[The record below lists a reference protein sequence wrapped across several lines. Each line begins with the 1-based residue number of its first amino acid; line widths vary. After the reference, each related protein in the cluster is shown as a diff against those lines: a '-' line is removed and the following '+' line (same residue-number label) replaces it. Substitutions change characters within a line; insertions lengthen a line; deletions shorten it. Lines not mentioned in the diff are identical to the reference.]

1 MEGAVMER
9 MWVLGTVASLLVACA
24 ADPGGGVCATVA
36 DCARGD
42 RCVAGR
48 CMPTGSDGGGSD
60 SGPRPDS
67 GPLPPP
73 VDAGDFDGAF
83 PCGELTFP
91 LTATEESFRVPA
103 NVRYMHVKAWG
114 AGGNDERACGTTPD
128 GGTGGFT
135 EAVFAVGSG
144 TSIPADTE
152 LVVIVGQRG
161 RAGTTGEDLFRFGF
175 GAWGGGGLTGV
186 FRGPSPIA
194 ETDQDR
200 ALVVAG
206 GGGSAS
212 GPDCSAGIPG
222 NYPGAGGAGS
232 MLGDLPSGSSPLGG
246 AGGYEGG
253 TVGAR
258 NVPSNGGTG
267 FVSAEAT
274 DSLMLHSEPGTN
286 APPRTD
292 DPDYDG
298 MAGTS
303 ELSGLMVIRYLCEA
317 PSPLI

>member
-1 MEGAVMER
+1 MSRKWISGLAMSV
-9 MWVLGTVASLLVACA
+9 LVACSA
-24 ADPGGGVCATVA
+24 EPGGGACSTAAECT
-36 DCARGD
+36 RGD
-42 RCVAGR
+42 TCVEGRCVA
-48 CMPTGSDGGGSD
+48 TSADGGGSD
-60 SGPRPDS
+60 SGPRADS

-73 VDAGDFDGAF
+73 IDAGDFDGAF
-83 PCGELTFP
+83 PCGEMTFP
-91 LTATEESFRVPA
+91 LTATEESFTVPPG
-103 NVRYMHVKAWG
+103 VRYMHVKAWG
-114 AGGNDERACGTTPD
+114 AGGNDERSCGATPD

-144 TSIPADTE
+144 TSLPSGTE

-161 RAGTTGEDLFRFGF
+161 RAGTSGEDLFRFGF

-194 ETDQDR
+194 DTDRDR

-222 NYPGAGGAGS
+222 NYPSAGGAAS
-232 MLGDLPSGSSPLGG
+232 MLGELPSGSSPLGG

-253 TVGAR
+253 SVGAR

-267 FVSAEAT
+267 FVAPEAT
-274 DSLMLHSEPGTN
+274 DALLLHSEPGTN

-298 MAGTS
+298 MAGQS
-303 ELSGLMVIRYLCEA
+303 ELSGLMVIRYLCE
-317 PSPLI
+317 PPPPLI